1 MQKRWAKL
9 RRGDKEEEKRE
20 VRGGGGMRSETE
32 EEREERG
39 SSSSQNINSLS
50 LVVGSNQQT
59 TATLT
64 QTDPTSEL

>member
-32 EEREERG
+32 EERGKRKFFQSEHKL
-39 SSSSQNINSLS
+39 SQPNSR
-50 LVVGSNQQT
+50 VKPTNNSNT
-59 TATLT
+59 HS
-64 QTDPTSEL
+64 D